1 MQTFR
6 ITRRLEFDA
15 GHRIPNHQGQCRHV
29 HGHRYQLEVT
39 LQGEINQN
47 GGDSEEGMVMDF
59 GLIKQIIQQIII
71 DPWDHSF
78 FVANTDQALID
89 FLGSIPNHKT
99 TILQGVPTAENLAK
113 IAFELLAPVFQEK
126 YGKSLRLK
134 QLRLYETPNCWA
146 DVIDDVK

>member
-1 MQTFR
+1 M
-6 ITRRLEFDA
+6 
-15 GHRIPNHQGQCRHV
+15 
-29 HGHRYQLEVT
+29 
-39 LQGEINQN
+39 
-47 GGDSEEGMVMDF
+47 
-59 GLIKQIIQQIII
+59 
-71 DPWDHSF
+71 
-78 FVANTDQALID
+78 ANTDQALID